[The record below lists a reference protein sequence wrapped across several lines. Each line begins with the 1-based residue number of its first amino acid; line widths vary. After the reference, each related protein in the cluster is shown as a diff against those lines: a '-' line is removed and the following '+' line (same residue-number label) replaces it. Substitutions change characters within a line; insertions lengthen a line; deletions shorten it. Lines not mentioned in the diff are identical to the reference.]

1 MKISSRGPLAAAFVA
16 LWLAGCAFQPG
27 ITERQ
32 PVGDPDQL
40 LAQAEQQAPEQ
51 AALSRLQAADIL
63 ARQGNRPQALE
74 IAKGIDDSRLSVEDR
89 GRWAMLLSDLGETED
104 DPWAVIQAAQPLGEL
119 QLPRDQAELLRE
131 RQARALGQVDEPR
144 AAAKALLQLQASSGR
159 LDLNDPIW
167 EQLSRLAPGAID
179 ELRDGASEPTQA
191 WLDLAELVRAS
202 GGDIERL
209 FARLDDWRNS
219 HPDHPAARQLPAK
232 ILALRDLR
240 GQDVRHIAV
249 FLPESGPLAG
259 VADAIEEGLRAHHMS
274 TVNGGASGAQL
285 TFIDSSGGNFDALY
299 REAKQDGAQVVIG
312 PLDKDAVTA
321 LERRDSVPMP
331 TLALNYGEDEHSS
344 AQGLFQ
350 YGLSAEDEAREVAA
364 RGRQDGRRT
373 ASLLV
378 PDNAWGRRVGEAFA
392 SAWRERDGTI
402 ANAVRYN
409 PGRPATESTRRAL
422 GSNRADMLF
431 LLALPEYARQVPPT
445 IDYYAYEQGL
455 PVYATSHL
463 YEGRPQPRLDKDLD
477 GVMFVDI
484 PWQIPDA
491 AVGGEEALP
500 FLDSYRQLRDESDPN
515 LFRLMAM
522 GVDAYELARRL
533 PQFQAIPGSEMFGA
547 TGTLSADQDGRI
559 HRQLPWARFED
570 GVPQPAIDMNAF
582 GDDASR

>member
-16 LWLAGCAFQPG
+16 MWLAGCAFQPG

-51 AALSRLQAADIL
+51 AAQSRLQAADIL
-63 ARQGNRPQALE
+63 ARQGSRPQALD
-74 IAKGIDDSRLSVEDR
+74 IAKGIDDSRLSAEDR
-89 GRWAMLLSDLGETED
+89 GRWAMLLSDLGETEGD
-104 DPWAVIQAAQPLGEL
+104 TSAVIQAAQRLDEL
-119 QLPRDQAELLRE
+119 QLSGDQAALLRE
-131 RQARALGQVDEPR
+131 RQARALGQIGETR
-144 AAAKALLQLQASSGR
+144 AATQALLRLQADTDR
-159 LDLNDPIW
+159 IDLNDPIW

-179 ELRDGASEPTQA
+179 ELRDGAGEPTQA

-209 FARLDDWRNS
+209 FARLDDWRDRN
-219 HPDHPAARQLPAK
+219 PDHPAARQLPAD

-240 GQDVRHIAV
+240 GQDVSHIAV

-259 VADAIEEGLRAHHMS
+259 VADALEEGLRAHHMNE
-274 TVNGGASGAQL
+274 VNGGSRGTQL
-285 TFIDSSGGNFDALY
+285 TFLDSSGGNFDALY
-299 REAKQDGAQVVIG
+299 QEAQQSGAQVVIG
-312 PLDKDAVTA
+312 PLNKEAVTA
-321 LERRDSVPMP
+321 LERRDRVPMP

-344 AQGLFQ
+344 AKGLFQ
-350 YGLSAEDEAREVAA
+350 YGLSAEDAARSVAA
-364 RGRQDGRRT
+364 RGRQDGHRS

-392 SAWRERDGTI
+392 DAWRERDGQI

-422 GSNRADMLF
+422 GSSRPDMLF
-431 LLALPEYARQVPPT
+431 LLALPDYARQVPPT
-445 IDYYAYEQGL
+445 IDYYAYKQEL
-455 PVYATSHL
+455 SVYATSHL
-463 YEGRPQPRLDKDLD
+463 YEGRPQPRLDKDLN
-477 GVMFVDI
+477 GVMFLDI

-500 FLDSYRQLRDESDPN
+500 FLDSYRQLREESDPN
-515 LFRLMAM
+515 MFRLMAM

-547 TGTLSADQDGRI
+547 TGTLSADQDGRF

-570 GVPQPAIDMNAF
+570 GVPQPALDMNRFA
-582 GDDASR
+582 DDASR

>member
-16 LWLAGCAFQPG
+16 MWLAGCAFQPG

-51 AALSRLQAADIL
+51 AAQSRLQAADIL
-63 ARQGNRPQALE
+63 ARQGSRPQALD
-74 IAKGIDDSRLSVEDR
+74 IAKGIDDSRLPPEDR
-89 GRWAMLLSDLGETED
+89 GRWAMLLSDLGETEG
-104 DPWAVIQAAQPLGEL
+104 DPSAVIQAAQQLDGL
-119 QLPRDQAELLRE
+119 QLSRDQAALLRE
-131 RQARALGQVDEPR
+131 RQARALGQIGETR
-144 AAAKALLQLQASSGR
+144 AAAQALLRLQADTGR
-159 LDLNDPIW
+159 IDLNDPIW
-167 EQLSRLAPGAID
+167 EQLSRLTPGAID
-179 ELRDGASEPTQA
+179 ELRDGASDPTRA

-209 FARLDDWRNS
+209 FARLDDWRGRY
-219 HPDHPAARQLPAK
+219 PDHPAARQLPAD

-259 VADAIEEGLRAHHMS
+259 VADALEEGLRAHHMNE
-274 TVNGGASGAQL
+274 VNGGGRGIQL

-299 REAKQDGAQVVIG
+299 QEARQRGAQVVIG

-321 LERRDSVPMP
+321 LERRDRVPMP
-331 TLALNYGEDEHSS
+331 TLALNYGEDERNS
-344 AQGLFQ
+344 AEGLFQ
-350 YGLSAEDEAREVAA
+350 YGLSAEDEARSVAA
-364 RGRQDGRRT
+364 RGRQDGHRS

-392 SAWRERDGTI
+392 DAWRDRDGRI

-422 GSNRADMLF
+422 GSSRPDMLF
-431 LLALPEYARQVPPT
+431 LLALPDYARQVPPT
-445 IDYYAYEQGL
+445 IDYYAYKQEL
-455 PVYATSHL
+455 SVYATSHL
-463 YEGRPQPRLDKDLD
+463 YEGRQQPRLDKDLN
-477 GVMFVDI
+477 GVMFLDI

-500 FLDSYRQLRDESDPN
+500 FLDSYRQLREESDPN
-515 LFRLMAM
+515 MFRLMAM

-533 PQFQAIPGSEMFGA
+533 PQFQAIPGSELFGA

-559 HRQLPWARFED
+559 HRELPWARFED
-570 GVPQPAIDMNAF
+570 GVPQPALDMSHF
-582 GDDASR
+582 TDDASR

>member
-16 LWLAGCAFQPG
+16 MWLAGCAFQPG

-32 PVGDPDQL
+32 PVGDPNQL

-51 AALSRLQAADIL
+51 AAKSRLRAADIL
-63 ARQGNRPQALE
+63 ARQGSRPQALE
-74 IAKGIDDSRLSVEDR
+74 IVKDIDDSRLPPEDR
-89 GRWAMLLSDLGETED
+89 GRWAMLLSDLGETEG
-104 DPWAVIQAAQPLGEL
+104 DPSAVIQAAQQLDEL
-119 QLPRDQAELLRE
+119 QLPRDQAALLRE
-131 RQARALGQVDEPR
+131 RQARALGQIGETR
-144 AAAKALLQLQASSGR
+144 AAAQTLLRLQADTGR
-159 LDLNDPIW
+159 IDLNDPIW
-167 EQLSRLAPGAID
+167 EQLSRLTPGAID
-179 ELRDGASEPTQA
+179 ELRDGASDPTRA
-191 WLDLAELVRAS
+191 WLDLAELVRTS

-209 FARLDDWRNS
+209 FARLDDWRGRY
-219 HPDHPAARQLPAK
+219 PDHPAARQLPAD

-259 VADAIEEGLRAHHMS
+259 VADALEEGLRAHHMNE
-274 TVNGGASGAQL
+274 VNGGGRGIQL

-299 REAKQDGAQVVIG
+299 QEARQRGAQVVIG

-321 LERRDSVPMP
+321 LERRDRVPMP
-331 TLALNYGEDEHSS
+331 TLALNYGEDERNS
-344 AQGLFQ
+344 AEGLFQ
-350 YGLSAEDEAREVAA
+350 YGLSAEDEARSVAA
-364 RGRQDGRRT
+364 RGRQDGHRS

-392 SAWRERDGTI
+392 DAWRDRDGRI

-422 GSNRADMLF
+422 GSSRPDMLF
-431 LLALPEYARQVPPT
+431 LLALPDYARQVPPT
-445 IDYYAYEQGL
+445 IDYYAYKQEL
-455 PVYATSHL
+455 SVYATSHL
-463 YEGRPQPRLDKDLD
+463 YEGRPQPRLDKDLN
-477 GVMFVDI
+477 GVMFLDI

-500 FLDSYRQLRDESDPN
+500 FLDSYRQLREESDPN
-515 LFRLMAM
+515 MFRLMAM

-533 PQFQAIPGSEMFGA
+533 PQFQAIPGSELFGA

-559 HRQLPWARFED
+559 HRELPWARFED
-570 GVPQPAIDMNAF
+570 GVPQPALDMSHF
-582 GDDASR
+582 TDDASR